1 MIGLL
6 ISFCA
11 TLSLMIVVL
20 VRTLREHPIFSLT
33 DCVHIDW
40 RLVSQHMFIIN
51 LLYTCVLLLSK
62 SKSCQAYGLPRYVP
76 PIPGRHPPSM
86 RTNLGLD
93 VFWSPCLTMC
103 MLECNWPAKI
113 SRHCAQPCIT
123 KRWHHILYRMSRF
136 PRIIRAY
143 HDLTLNMNCLVTFL

>member
-1 MIGLL
+1 MLLMIGLL

-33 DCVHIDW
+33 DYVHIDW

-62 SKSCQAYGLPRYVP
+62 SESCQAYGLPRYVP

-86 RTNLGLD
+86 RWLTWVQMFFEVLVLLCVCWNAIDRPRSRDTALSRVLQRDGITFFTVCP
-93 VFWSPCLTMC
+93 VF
-103 MLECNWPAKI
+103 PA
-113 SRHCAQPCIT
+113 SSALIT
-123 KRWHHILYRMSRF
+123 IWRWTWI
-136 PRIIRAY
+136 
-143 HDLTLNMNCLVTFL
+143 V